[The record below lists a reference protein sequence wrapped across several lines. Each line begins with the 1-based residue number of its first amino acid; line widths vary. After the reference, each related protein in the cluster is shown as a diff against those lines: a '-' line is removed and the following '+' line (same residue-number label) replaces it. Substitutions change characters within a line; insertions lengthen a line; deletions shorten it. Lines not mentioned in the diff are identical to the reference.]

1 MEHADKFLPKEIKE
15 EGVEMGKLIMG
26 KEDAEVRRRMQ
37 TRKWQQWLLIVS
49 VVWEGKD
56 NVVAIRCLL
65 KMLDTFTLSIFS
77 EPEFRLKMSRLLI
90 KIN

>member
-15 EGVEMGKLIMG
+15 EGVDMGKLIMG
-26 KEDAEVRRRMQ
+26 KEDAEVNRRMQ

-77 EPEFRLKMSRLLI
+77 EF
-90 KIN
+90 